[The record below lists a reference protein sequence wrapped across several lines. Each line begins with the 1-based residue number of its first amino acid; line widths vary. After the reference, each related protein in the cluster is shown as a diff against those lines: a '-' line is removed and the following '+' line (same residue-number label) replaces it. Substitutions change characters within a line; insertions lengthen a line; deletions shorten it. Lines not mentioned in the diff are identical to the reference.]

1 MNKNM
6 NKDRKAKL
14 YLRDRV
20 RELLDAYLMHPD
32 EAFCEV
38 TLTFRKKNGEEQKK
52 HLRWVAEEEKAEDI
66 EQDRKEHENH
76 DRKQHEALRKG

>member
-6 NKDRKAKL
+6 NRIKNRKAKL
-14 YLRDRV
+14 QLCDRV

-52 HLRWVAEEEKAEDI
+52 HLRWVAEEE
-66 EQDRKEHENH
+66 NSV
-76 DRKQHEALRKG
+76 

>member
-6 NKDRKAKL
+6 NKIKNRKAKL
-14 YLRDRV
+14 QLCDRV
-20 RELLDAYLMHPD
+20 RELLDDYLMHPD

-52 HLRWVAEEEKAEDI
+52 CLRWVAEEE
-66 EQDRKEHENH
+66 NSV
-76 DRKQHEALRKG
+76 